1 MACKNNKKAARLLQK
16 HFDIKYLEALRCVR
30 ETRELPS
37 FDERYEKQK
46 ELGKKY
52 PDAIFEICLE
62 EWTYE

>member
-1 MACKNNKKAARLLQK
+1 MY
-16 HFDIKYLEALRCVR
+16 FDVQ
-30 ETRELPS
+30 TS
-37 FDERYEKQK
+37 WK